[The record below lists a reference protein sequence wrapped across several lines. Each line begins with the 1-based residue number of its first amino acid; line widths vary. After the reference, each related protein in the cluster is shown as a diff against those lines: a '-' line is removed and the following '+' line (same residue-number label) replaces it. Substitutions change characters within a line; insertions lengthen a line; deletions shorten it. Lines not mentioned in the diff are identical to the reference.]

1 MKKAFALIATIFLF
15 ASAQGQ
21 QVLNLLTGELR
32 DGSEAAEPVVKV
44 DTIENGYLVTYEYS
58 EANLKQDPELPDC
71 ILWSYPGYM
80 VTSNNGSPAFPF
92 QNNWQYIADF
102 AYSIDVIDSNY
113 VDFAYQLAPA
123 YPDQPVSYSYSEEE
137 RLPISPYQGYLPE
150 PVISPWGIRKQS
162 GKRYVMYTVFP
173 IQYSYEQ
180 QIVRAYTKIV
190 YKVTLSDSTTG
201 IKELKT
207 KEDMSTNSFTLDGR
221 PVKGNVKSVII
232 QEGKKR
238 IVQ

>member
-1 MKKAFALIATIFLF
+1 MKRFLLLF
-15 ASAQGQ
+15 VSILLFSSAQGQ

-180 QIVRAYTKIV
+180 QIVRAYTRIKLKILLFEKANDMKKIQ
-190 YKVTLSDSTTG
+190 YE
-201 IKELKT
+201 KEVVSQWSLGGFDAINRPMGFIIFNGKTVFLK
-207 KEDMSTNSFTLDGR
+207 
-221 PVKGNVKSVII
+221 
-232 QEGKKR
+232 
-238 IVQ
+238 